1 MSSISELEYKL
12 SALRNTL
19 NDNTSKI
26 ASLKESTLTQID
38 EIYKKASEKLLQDRR
53 DIEDESLDKLCDN
66 YN

>member
-26 ASLKESTLTQID
+26 ASLKEPTLTQID
-38 EIYKKASEKLLQDRR
+38 EIYKKASEK
-53 DIEDESLDKLCDN
+53 
-66 YN
+66 